1 MPFIF
6 VADLEGRMENSTSG
20 KHFFAVG
27 ISYRTAD
34 LETRGLFSLGSAQC
48 DALLEEAKSLGIS
61 ELLINTTCNRTELY
75 SYTESPNVLIK
86 LLCKHSK
93 GKSTTFDSLGYI
105 YKNKAAIH
113 HIFKVGTGL
122 DSQILGDFEIIG
134 QLKQGFYRS
143 KKKGLVNGLSE
154 RLINA
159 VIQAS
164 KRIKNETNISSGAT
178 SVAFASVQYILK
190 HIDQVSQKNILLFG
204 TGKIGRNTCENLIKH
219 TENDHI
225 VLINRTHEKAQD
237 VAGRFNVN
245 VKPYGELPSEI
256 RKADVMVVATGA
268 QHPTISKD
276 LIHTD
281 KPLLILDLSIPNN
294 VHSNVSQLEHV
305 RVVNLD
311 ALSQI
316 TQETLEERKKHLPDA
331 EQILEEVKAEFM
343 EWLNHRK
350 YAPSLRALKEKLSAQ
365 QAMEIKNQSKKKT
378 LSEDA
383 SSVSQQMIQKI
394 TGQLA
399 NYLRENPSK
408 ATETLA
414 VFEDV
419 FQLPVN
425 EAE

>member
-1 MPFIF
+1 
-6 VADLEGRMENSTSG
+6 MENSVSG

-34 LETRGLFSLGSAQC
+34 LKTRGLFSLGSLQC
-48 DALLEEAKSLGIS
+48 DALLDEAKSIGIS

-75 SYTESPNVLIK
+75 SYTESPNVLVD

-93 GKSTTFDSLGYI
+93 GSHSTFEKLGYTFQ
-105 YKNKAAIH
+105 NKTAIH

-134 QLKQGFYRS
+134 QLKQGFYKS

-190 HIDQVSQKNILLFG
+190 HIEQVSQKNILLFG

-237 VAGRFNVN
+237 LAGKFNVN

-276 LIHTD
+276 IIHTD

-294 VHSNVSQLEHV
+294 VHSNVAQLAHV

-311 ALSQI
+311 TLSQI
-316 TQETLEERKKHLPDA
+316 TQETLEERKKHLPEA
-331 EQILEEVKAEFM
+331 EKILEEVKMEFM

-350 YAPSLRALKEKLSAQ
+350 FAPSLRALKEKLSEQ
-365 QAMEIKNQSKKKT
+365 QALEIKNQSKKKT

-383 SSVSQQMIQKI
+383 SIVSQQMIQKI

-408 ATETLA
+408 ANKTLA

-425 EAE
+425 ESE